1 MHNTYHCNNVP
12 LGNDR
17 ERTICGSSTI
27 LPIQTVTRTTRRVNQ
42 DSKETSRCNGGGTF
56 CCISLVLTFM
66 ILLLVQL
73 LVWRFFDID
82 ILPVDDSIANHEM
95 SNSSIHM
102 IANDLDWFLFTATK
116 NGFNKYLLHEIVS
129 IWKSSYYVFISR
141 CQYG

>member
-1 MHNTYHCNNVP
+1 MKQNTNNFANSFENEFETLHFQIEPVNRFSNKMHITYHCNNTP
-12 LGNDR
+12 HGNDR
-17 ERTICGSSTI
+17 EHTICGNSTI
-27 LPIQTVTRTTRRVNQ
+27 LPIQTVTRPTRRVNQ

-56 CCISLVLTFM
+56 CCISLVLLFM

-102 IANDLDWFLFTATK
+102 IAND
-116 NGFNKYLLHEIVS
+116 FN
-129 IWKSSYYVFISR
+129 
-141 CQYG
+141 